1 MLKKYTSLFLLVGFL
16 TFGLAVSA
24 GAQTTGTVSEVT
36 VEDLGIE
43 NPGLLPT
50 SPFYFFKNWGRGIQ
64 RLFTFNAVSKAELE
78 LKIANEK
85 AAEVKQVLE
94 LNPNNVE
101 ALQKALDNYKENI
114 ERLRTR
120 LETVR
125 ETSENPNVDQLLRD
139 LADRAIKHQELFEEL
154 KEKQS
159 AIKEKVESVQDD
171 LNKTLIAPTKI
182 DDPEKFRERLNE
194 AIKEQKDEAAKELKA
209 IKFIDRLSEEAI
221 SDEFRLELEKLK
233 NEQVINLEDRIKG
246 VLPADVDTGTSSA
259 QRTFVVP
266 HVLEVS
272 GIIESLYE
280 NKEQKL
286 ELLEEVQ
293 SRTTDQALQ
302 STLSDLKSRLLL
314 ENGVGTGVICTLEYS
329 PVCGADEKTYSNRC
343 FIKSAGVEIK
353 YEGECE
359 KLTSEESEEKEAETE
374 SIQPTKAAPTIIA
387 PSIAPAAPEGVEY
400 KLEADDSGFY
410 PSSLIEVKKGSK
422 VKLNF
427 VVRTSNVYY
436 GGLRFD
442 SDKFKTE
449 TVKPGESVA
458 VEFVADES
466 FAFYSYWPLTNVLKA
481 TGKVSVR

>member
-16 TFGLAVSA
+16 VFGLAISA

-64 RLFTFNAVSKAELE
+64 RLFTFNTVSKAELE

-85 AAEVKQVLE
+85 AAEIKQILE
-94 LNPNNVE
+94 LNPNNIE
-101 ALQKALDNYKENI
+101 ALQRALDNYKENI
-114 ERLRTR
+114 DRLRVR

-125 ETSENPNVDQLLRD
+125 ETSENPNVDRLLRD
-139 LADRAIKHQELFEEL
+139 LADRTIKHQELFEEL

-159 AIKEKVESVQDD
+159 AIKEKVESVQGD

-194 AIKEQKDEAAKELKA
+194 AIQEQKDEAAKELKA
-209 IKFIDRLSEEAI
+209 IKFIDRLSKEVV
-221 SDEFRLELEKLK
+221 SDEFKLELEKLK

-246 VLPADVDTGTSSA
+246 VAPAG
-259 QRTFVVP
+259 VVP
-266 HVLEVS
+266 NVLEVG

-280 NKEQKL
+280 NKEKRL

-293 SRTTDQALQ
+293 TRTTDQALQ
-302 STLSDLKSRLLL
+302 STLNEFKSRLLL
-314 ENGVGTGVICTLEYS
+314 ENGERAGIVCTLEYA
-329 PVCGADEKTYSNRC
+329 PICGVDGETYSNEC
-343 FIKSAGVEIK
+343 FFKAAGIEAK
-353 YEGECE
+353 YKGECG
-359 KLTSEESEEKEAETE
+359 KPATEESSEGSDVQSVAPATVAPAK
-374 SIQPTKAAPTIIA
+374 IAPTIIA
-387 PSIAPAAPEGVEY
+387 PSIAPAAPEVIEY

-410 PSSLIEVKKGSK
+410 PSPIIEVKKGSK
-422 VKLNF
+422 VKLTF
-427 VVRTSNVYY
+427 VVRTSSVYY

-442 SDKFKTE
+442 SNKFKTD
-449 TVKPGESVA
+449 TVKPGESA
-458 VEFVADES
+458 TVELVADES
-466 FAFYSYWPLTNVLKA
+466 FAFYSYWPLTNFLKA
-481 TGKVSVR
+481 TGKVSVQ